1 MEGRSASPVNES
13 DKYQTGKK
21 TLQELTGREEKN
33 LAGANAF
40 APAIDTFLKEH
51 LFADIFS
58 RDILT
63 YQQREL
69 VTVSALAAMSG
80 VVAQL
85 QAHIG
90 VAMNTGLTASQ
101 LSGCFRI
108 IGQVVNKNQGDI
120 ARATL
125 EKVLAAKK

>member
-1 MEGRSASPVNES
+1 
-13 DKYQTGKK
+13 
-21 TLQELTGREEKN
+21 
-33 LAGANAF
+33 
-40 APAIDTFLKEH
+40 
-51 LFADIFS
+51 
-58 RDILT
+58 
-63 YQQREL
+63 
-69 VTVSALAAMSG
+69 MSG

-125 EKVLAAKK
+125 EKVLATKK